1 MIKCLLVLLVVIYA
15 HSVQAQHHM
24 PMEDPPLPAFNAT
37 GEEPMSY
44 ALLPQNKGYFYTHVA
59 FMVIAFWI
67 LMPIGKQ

>member
-1 MIKCLLVLLVVIYA
+1 
-15 HSVQAQHHM
+15 M

-67 LMPIGKQ
+67 LMPMGKNSKNKKRRGVLFDTNSSLVFI